1 MPFLDGHV
9 SCREACMTDSQI
21 LIVDDEE
28 AILKLLKRI
37 LSAEGLLCIT
47 AASAGEARSHLSRQS
62 FDLVLSDIEMPGE
75 SGLELINFVKSNYP
89 DTGIVVVSVLIE
101 QEVAR
106 TAMETGIFGYI
117 VKPFEKSQVIITVS
131 NALRRAALEK
141 SEKNKQAEL
150 ERLVRER
157 TADLLTMQES
167 LRRRE
172 IELENQRLNLEQADS
187 AIRVMMKSSQHDRA
201 QVEEQVLMNVKQTV
215 RPYMEKLRRSGLSDR
230 QRSYLDILEASLQ
243 DIVSPFVRALSSDYI
258 DLTPTELQVAQLI
271 KEGKNTKEISAVL
284 NLSMNTIMTHRY
296 KIRSKLGLL
305 NKKNNL
311 HTFLKTLA

>member
-1 MPFLDGHV
+1 
-9 SCREACMTDSQI
+9 MTDSQI
-21 LIVDDEE
+21 LIVDDEA

-37 LSAEGLLCIT
+37 LSAEGLLCTT
-47 AASAGEARSHLSRQS
+47 AASAGEARSHLSRQP

-141 SEKNKQAEL
+141 SEKNKHAEL

>member
-1 MPFLDGHV
+1 
-9 SCREACMTDSQI
+9 
-21 LIVDDEE
+21 
-28 AILKLLKRI
+28 
-37 LSAEGLLCIT
+37 
-47 AASAGEARSHLSRQS
+47 
-62 FDLVLSDIEMPGE
+62 
-75 SGLELINFVKSNYP
+75 LINYVKSNFP
-89 DTGIVVVSVLIE
+89 DTGIVVVSVIIE
-101 QEVAR
+101 QRSAR
-106 TAMETGIFGYI
+106 RAMEAGIYGYI

-157 TADLLTMQES
+157 TAELLTMQER

-201 QVEEQVLMNVKQTV
+201 QVEEQVLMNVKQNV

-243 DIVSPFVRALSSDYI
+243 DIVSPFVRALSSDYL

-271 KEGKNTKEISAVL
+271 KEGKNTKEISAIL